1 MKSGLKRTVSMKSRQ
16 MDENRLSDRSPSEN
30 YGSHKRLHSRTNS
43 SVRVSM
49 KRLPT
54 VGELGDPPEES
65 PEAVR
70 ERRIKEIV
78 KNVFGS
84 LKQDVIYN

>member
-1 MKSGLKRTVSMKSRQ
+1 
-16 MDENRLSDRSPSEN
+16 
-30 YGSHKRLHSRTNS
+30 
-43 SVRVSM
+43 M

-54 VGELGDPPEES
+54 VGELGDPEES

-78 KNVFGS
+78 KKVFGS
-84 LKQDVIYN
+84 LRQDAIYN

>member
-1 MKSGLKRTVSMKSRQ
+1 
-16 MDENRLSDRSPSEN
+16 
-30 YGSHKRLHSRTNS
+30 
-43 SVRVSM
+43 M